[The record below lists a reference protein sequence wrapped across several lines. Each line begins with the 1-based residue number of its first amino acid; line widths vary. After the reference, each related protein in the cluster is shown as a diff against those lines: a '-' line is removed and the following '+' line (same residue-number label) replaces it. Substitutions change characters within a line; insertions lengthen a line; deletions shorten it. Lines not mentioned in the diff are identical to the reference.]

1 MSDPRIDKLAQVLV
15 RYSVAAKPQELVGI
29 SGAPFSPQALPLMEA
44 LLREVY
50 RAGAHPIPYLQVP
63 STEGFDRIFF
73 SEANDD
79 QLKFRQPWTEQMLRS
94 LDCDI
99 GIMASTNT
107 RRLSRADSSK
117 MSIASRAVSDLVSL
131 YFKRAAEGSLRWVL
145 CAAPTAGYAQDA
157 EMSLPE
163 FEDFVF
169 ACTFADQEDPVSM
182 WRSISETQSALVKR
196 LAGKRSVA
204 VKGPHVDLTFSIE
217 DRVFINC
224 DGRLNMPDGEIF
236 TGPVEESVNG
246 WMESS
251 FPAIFRGVDVGQVRL
266 VLKEGKVIEADAE
279 KHQEHVTAM
288 LDTDEGAR
296 HIGEFGI
303 GTNNQITLFTKN
315 MLFDEKFG
323 GTVHFALGA
332 GYPET
337 GAKNES
343 SIHWDLLCD
352 MRDGGQITVDD
363 KLFYESGRFLD

>member
-15 RYSVAAKPQELVGI
+15 HYSVAAKPRQLVGI
-29 SGAPFSPQALPLMEA
+29 SGYPFSPQVLPLMEA
-44 LLREVY
+44 VVREVY
-50 RAGAHPIPYLQVP
+50 RAGAHPIPYMQVP
-63 STEGFDRIFF
+63 NTEGFDRIFF
-73 SEANDD
+73 GEANDD
-79 QLKFRQPWTEQMLRS
+79 QLKFREPWAEQMIRS

-107 RRLSRADSSK
+107 RRLSGADSSK
-117 MSIASRAVSDLVSL
+117 MSIASRAVRDLVTL

-145 CAAPTAGYAQDA
+145 CATPTAAYAQDA

-169 ACTFADQEDPVSM
+169 GCTYADQEDPVST
-182 WRSISETQSALVKR
+182 WRSMSETQSVLVKR
-196 LAGKRSVA
+196 LAGKRSVS

-224 DGRLNMPDGEIF
+224 DGRANMPDGEIF

-246 WMESS
+246 WIESS
-251 FPAIFRGVDVGQVRL
+251 FPAIFRGVEVGQVRL
-266 VLKEGKVIEADAE
+266 VLKEGRAVEADAE
-279 KHQEHVTAM
+279 KHQDHLVAM

-296 HIGEFGI
+296 RMGEFGI
-303 GTNNQITLFTKN
+303 GTNDRIAVFTKN
-315 MLFDEKFG
+315 MLFDEKIG

-332 GYPET
+332 GFPET

-352 MRDGGQITVDD
+352 MRHGGQILVDG